1 MRRGGYGS
9 ATSSTT
15 TGQKKKPQEAGEHL
29 GLVGVGSDLEGS
41 YPMSKPR
48 PRSNVP
54 ERYKKLSLAM
64 RQRKKPRQGISPD
77 RASRSMR
84 MLCSAIAGPRCLRP
98 GRTRRRKAYTHR
110 GAGQRRSPAQ
120 WRLPAMRRA
129 SSPVSTLASLGD
141 AVPQRELTPF
151 PSA

>member
-1 MRRGGYGS
+1 
-9 ATSSTT
+9 
-15 TGQKKKPQEAGEHL
+15 
-29 GLVGVGSDLEGS
+29 
-41 YPMSKPR
+41 MSKPR

-84 MLCSAIAGPRCLRP
+84 MLGSAIAGPRRACDLEEP
-98 GRTRRRKAYTHR
+98 DAEKHTPTE
-110 GAGQRRSPAQ
+110 GQVNRRSPAQ

-129 SSPVSTLASLGD
+129 SSPVSTLASLGN
-141 AVPQRELTPF
+141 PF
-151 PSA
+151 PSAN